1 MAKKKKIQTL
11 SIIPTAQ
18 EEVTKFQESVKA
30 GMPEFIRDVETK
42 EDLANSMFET
52 GQELLLAV
60 ADVLIRYFDFDEG
73 EIKDFHKKL
82 EKILRGIEEY
92 EKYGFNIMTPHSIAA
107 IGDLVQT
114 RYLKN
119 RMTRSGIDYPILPGG
134 HDFLKKIVGKKEK
147 ES

>member
-1 MAKKKKIQTL
+1 MAKKKQQL

-18 EEVTKFQESVKA
+18 QEIQQFQNSVRSN
-30 GMPEFIRDVETK
+30 MPEFIQTIEDK
-42 EDLANSMFET
+42 EDLANSMFEA

-60 ADVLIRYFDFDEG
+60 VDVLIRYFDFDES

-82 EKILRGIEEY
+82 EKILAGIEEY
-92 EKYGFNIMTPHSIAA
+92 EKYGFNIMTPNSIAA

-119 RMTRSGIDYPILPGG
+119 RMTRSGVDYPILPGG
-134 HDFLKKIVGKKEK
+134 HDFLKKITGKKEK